1 MIKEHDRIVLLKDLP
16 EDGLQAG
23 DVGTVV
29 HIHRQGEAFEVE
41 FMTLDGGTVAV
52 ITLLSSQIRAVSKRD
67 ITHVREL
74 AVSWLKKDFADVDNM
89 VRLKEF
95 PPFKFINKSSKH
107 FFL

>member
-16 EDGLQAG
+16 EDGLQSG

-29 HIHRQGEAFEVE
+29 HIYPRGEAFEVE

-52 ITLLSSQIRAVSKRD
+52 VTLLSSQIRAVSKRD

-74 AVSWLKKDFADVDNM
+74 SVS
-89 VRLKEF
+89 
-95 PPFKFINKSSKH
+95 
-107 FFL
+107 

>member
-23 DVGTVV
+23 DVGTVI
-29 HIHRQGEAFEVE
+29 HIHRKGEAFEVE

-67 ITHVREL
+67 IAHVREL
-74 AVSWLKKDFADVDNM
+74 AVS
-89 VRLKEF
+89 
-95 PPFKFINKSSKH
+95 
-107 FFL
+107 

>member
-41 FMTLDGGTVAV
+41 FVTLDGGTVAV

-74 AVSWLKKDFADVDNM
+74 AVS
-89 VRLKEF
+89 
-95 PPFKFINKSSKH
+95 
-107 FFL
+107 

>member
-16 EDGLQAG
+16 EDGLQSG

-29 HIHRQGEAFEVE
+29 HIYRRGEAFEVE

-52 ITLLSSQIRAVSKRD
+52 VTLLSSQIRAVSKRD

-74 AVSWLKKDFADVDNM
+74 SVS
-89 VRLKEF
+89 
-95 PPFKFINKSSKH
+95 
-107 FFL
+107 

>member
-16 EDGLQAG
+16 DDCLQAG

-29 HIHRQGEAFEVE
+29 HVHRQGEAFEVE

-67 ITHVREL
+67 ITHAREL
-74 AVSWLKKDFADVDNM
+74 AVT
-89 VRLKEF
+89 
-95 PPFKFINKSSKH
+95 
-107 FFL
+107 

>member
-67 ITHVREL
+67 ITHVRER
-74 AVSWLKKDFADVDNM
+74 AVS
-89 VRLKEF
+89 
-95 PPFKFINKSSKH
+95 
-107 FFL
+107 

>member
-16 EDGLQAG
+16 EDGLQSG

-29 HIHRQGEAFEVE
+29 HIYRQGEAFEVE

-52 ITLLSSQIRAVSKRD
+52 VTLLSSQIRAVSKRD

-74 AVSWLKKDFADVDNM
+74 SVSW
-89 VRLKEF
+89 
-95 PPFKFINKSSKH
+95 
-107 FFL
+107 

>member
-1 MIKEHDRIVLLKDLP
+1 MIKEHDRIVLLKDLT

-23 DVGTVV
+23 DVGTVI

-52 ITLLSSQIRAVSKRD
+52 VTLLSSQIRAVSKRD

-74 AVSWLKKDFADVDNM
+74 AVS
-89 VRLKEF
+89 
-95 PPFKFINKSSKH
+95 
-107 FFL
+107 

>member
-1 MIKEHDRIVLLKDLP
+1 MIEEHDRIILLKDLP

-52 ITLLSSQIRAVSKRD
+52 VTLLSSQIRAVSKRD

-74 AVSWLKKDFADVDNM
+74 AVS
-89 VRLKEF
+89 
-95 PPFKFINKSSKH
+95 
-107 FFL
+107 

>member
-52 ITLLSSQIRAVSKRD
+52 VTLLSSQMRAVSKRD

-74 AVSWLKKDFADVDNM
+74 AVS
-89 VRLKEF
+89 
-95 PPFKFINKSSKH
+95 
-107 FFL
+107 

>member
-52 ITLLSSQIRAVSKRD
+52 VTLLSSQIRAVSKRD

-74 AVSWLKKDFADVDNM
+74 SVS
-89 VRLKEF
+89 
-95 PPFKFINKSSKH
+95 
-107 FFL
+107 

>member
-67 ITHVREL
+67 IAHVREL
-74 AVSWLKKDFADVDNM
+74 AVS
-89 VRLKEF
+89 
-95 PPFKFINKSSKH
+95 
-107 FFL
+107 

>member
-16 EDGLQAG
+16 GDGLQAG

-74 AVSWLKKDFADVDNM
+74 SVSW
-89 VRLKEF
+89 
-95 PPFKFINKSSKH
+95 
-107 FFL
+107 

>member
-23 DVGTVV
+23 DVGTVI
-29 HIHRQGEAFEVE
+29 HIHRQGEAVEVE

-67 ITHVREL
+67 ITHVRER
-74 AVSWLKKDFADVDNM
+74 AVS
-89 VRLKEF
+89 
-95 PPFKFINKSSKH
+95 
-107 FFL
+107 

>member
-29 HIHRQGEAFEVE
+29 HIHHQGEAFEVE

-67 ITHVREL
+67 ITHVREI
-74 AVSWLKKDFADVDNM
+74 AVS
-89 VRLKEF
+89 
-95 PPFKFINKSSKH
+95 
-107 FFL
+107 

>member
-23 DVGTVV
+23 DVGTVI
-29 HIHRQGEAFEVE
+29 HIHRKGEAFEVE

-74 AVSWLKKDFADVDNM
+74 AVS
-89 VRLKEF
+89 
-95 PPFKFINKSSKH
+95 
-107 FFL
+107 

>member
-29 HIHRQGEAFEVE
+29 HMHRQGEAFEVE

-74 AVSWLKKDFADVDNM
+74 AVS
-89 VRLKEF
+89 
-95 PPFKFINKSSKH
+95 
-107 FFL
+107 

>member
-1 MIKEHDRIVLLKDLP
+1 MIKEHDRIVLLKDLS

-67 ITHVREL
+67 ITHVREI
-74 AVSWLKKDFADVDNM
+74 AVS
-89 VRLKEF
+89 
-95 PPFKFINKSSKH
+95 
-107 FFL
+107 